1 MRMRLQ
7 SVASL
12 LLLVAGCAGAQGDG
26 PAGRT
31 RLRVLV
37 QPFLSH
43 APLLMAD
50 AEGYF
55 AEQGLD
61 VEFVRLSDNSSALPM
76 LIDGSLDVL
85 TGGPTPAILNAMGRG
100 LPVRAVAE
108 KGYFR
113 IGGCS
118 RGGLVIRKSLLD
130 DAIGGTP
137 AVRRV
142 SIEKSPQQRYL
153 VEKMLVYAGID
164 PDSVQFLYIFHAP
177 EMEALNDGTLDA
189 ALAGEPWL
197 TLNVE
202 RGAVQWIRIEDVV
215 PDAQFSF
222 VYFGPSL
229 MNGDPDIGRRF
240 LVAYLKAVRDFEQG
254 KTPRNLELLARIT
267 GDGADMVR
275 KMCWP
280 PFRVDGRIDFRG
292 VRDFAAWAVGRGFVD
307 REIGETEFWDPSF
320 LEAANRTLAAP
331 PATTQEK

>member
-1 MRMRLQ
+1 MTARLRM
-7 SVASL
+7 VASL
-12 LLLVAGCAGAQGDG
+12 GLLVTGCVGARGDA

-55 AEQGLD
+55 AEQGLE

-76 LIDGSLDVL
+76 LVDGSLDVL
-85 TGGPTPAILNAMGRG
+85 TGGPTPAILNAMARG

-113 IGGCS
+113 TGGCS
-118 RGGLVIRKSLLD
+118 RGGLVIRKALLD
-130 DAIGGTP
+130 DATGGVP
-137 AVRRV
+137 AVHRV

-153 VEKMLVYAGID
+153 VEKMLEHVGID
-164 PDSVQFLYIFHAP
+164 PDSIQFLYILHAP
-177 EMEALNDGTLDA
+177 EMEALSDGTLDA

-202 RGAVQWIRIEDVV
+202 RGAVQWVRVEDVE

-222 VYFGPSL
+222 VYFGPNL

-240 LVAYLKAVRDFEQG
+240 LVAYLKAVREFEQG
-254 KTPRNLELLARIT
+254 KTPRNLELLSRIT
-267 GDGADMVR
+267 GDGADMIR

-280 PFRVDGRIDFRG
+280 PFREDGRVDFRG
-292 VRDFAAWAVGRGFVD
+292 VRDFAAWAVERGLVD
-307 REIGETEFWDPSF
+307 RKVPEAGFWEPSF
-320 LEAANRTLAAP
+320 LEAANRTLGAP
-331 PATTQEK
+331 PAAAQEK